1 MANESSKLGSIST
14 TFNPNTKTTKCTWI
28 LNQDDLMNIENKQ
41 YVKSDDFETNED
53 YINATWYLHCYPK
66 GFDMKHSGQCQMFLY
81 LSSLPNIYKSITIYY
96 YMRYMKHNA
105 SWAYPC
111 TFTKSGD
118 GTGWY
123 RS

>member
-53 YINATWYLHCYPK
+53 YINAQWRLRCYANGWNSK
-66 GFDMKHSGQCQMFLY
+66 YKGQCQMVLY
-81 LSSLPNIYKSITIYY
+81 LSSLSNAYESIRIYY
-96 YMRYMKHNA
+96 YMKYMKHNA
-105 SWAYPC
+105 
-111 TFTKSGD
+111 
-118 GTGWY
+118 
-123 RS
+123 